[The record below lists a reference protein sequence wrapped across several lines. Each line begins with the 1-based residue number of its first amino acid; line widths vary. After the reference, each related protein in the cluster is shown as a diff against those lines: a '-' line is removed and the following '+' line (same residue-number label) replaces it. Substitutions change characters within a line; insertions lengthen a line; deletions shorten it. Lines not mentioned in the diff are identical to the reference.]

1 MAKFAELNSN
11 NVVIRVLAVDNSV
24 IINSQNVEDEQLGIV
39 YLKNLYGQNTI
50 WKQTSINTFGG
61 IYYLPNVQPDA
72 HIPSP
77 DQHKALRKNYANI
90 GYTYDPNRDAFY
102 APRPSPSWTLNELT
116 CLWEAPA

>member
-1 MAKFAELNSN
+1 MAKFAELNSS

-24 IINSQNVEDEQLGIV
+24 ITNSQNIEEEQLGID
-39 YLKNLYGQNTI
+39 YLKNLYGQETV

-61 IYYLPNVQPDA
+61 VHYLPNPKPDA

-77 DQHKALRKNYANI
+77 NQSKMLRKNYANI

-102 APRPSPSWTLNELT
+102 APQPSPSWTLNETT